1 MAKQAHLPRQ
11 PSHAP
16 TRPHEPLLLLEP
28 ADLPS
33 SSSPQQPSARPL
45 RQEGQGVSPPDP
57 MGEASRWQY
66 KDEEISA
73 SRRSHA
79 QSVVSENEI
88 ELDLAESR
96 ASSVIIEEE
105 VAAMHMAESV
115 AGSVSDFQY
124 SLDFEG
130 SVHRSPLSGFRS
142 PIHGESG
149 HPPPPPTPARVHLNP
164 LPARVCP
171 NPPCQPGSH
180 PNPTPRPHNPPPLL
194 PPSPAP
200 PLPPPQIIAMA
211 SCKRFSVH
219 AICLSICVSLFALS
233 FFLHLLP
240 LADPRSLLLS
250 YFMV

>member
-1 MAKQAHLPRQ
+1 MQHARLKQLSTDLRSDLNSGSLTQLKEMVSDLVQQLRDSMAKQAHLPRQ

-115 AGSVSDFQY
+115 AGYVSDFQY

-142 PIHGESG
+142 TIHGESG
-149 HPPPPPTPARVHLNP
+149 HPPPPPTPARVHL
-164 LPARVCP
+164 
-171 NPPCQPGSH
+171 
-180 PNPTPRPHNPPPLL
+180 
-194 PPSPAP
+194 P
-200 PLPPPQIIAMA
+200 PLPTP
-211 SCKRFSVH
+211 V
-219 AICLSICVSLFALS
+219 
-233 FFLHLLP
+233 
-240 LADPRSLLLS
+240 
-250 YFMV
+250 

>member
-1 MAKQAHLPRQ
+1 MAKQPNSHRQTQ

-16 TRPHEPLLLLEP
+16 TRPHEPLLLLDP

-33 SSSPQQPSARPL
+33 CSLPQEPSARPL
-45 RQEGQGVSPPDP
+45 CQEGQGVTPPEP
-57 MGEASRWQY
+57 TGRASRWQY
-66 KDEEISA
+66 KDEEIS
-73 SRRSHA
+73 SSGHSHA
-79 QSVVSENEI
+79 QSAVSESEI

-115 AGSVSDFQY
+115 AESVSDFQY

-149 HPPPPPTPARVHLNP
+149 WMPTHPPTHLTPSPPPPLPARVHLNP

-171 NPPCQPGSH
+171 KFSCQPGSYPH
-180 PNPTPRPHNPPPLL
+180 PTPHPHNPPPST
-194 PPSPAP
+194 PH
-200 PLPPPQIIAMA
+200 PLPSHPPPPPPTPTSLPWPPA
-211 SCKRFSVH
+211 SAFLCMQSVYPF
-219 AICLSICVSLFALS
+219 V
-233 FFLHLLP
+233 
-240 LADPRSLLLS
+240 
-250 YFMV
+250 